1 MIKLSYLAAAGVW
14 LFASAAVFSA
24 DEPAPGKEPLFV
36 IAAEGNEPAA
46 EISKLA
52 GVSPFFHLYRE
63 NGDPVEVVANPFLNL
78 EFGTGPAA
86 AKILIDKGMA
96 VLVGRQVPGPK
107 MMDVLDANKVR
118 FVRRIGTVADVAN
131 ELKE

>member
-1 MIKLSYLAAAGVW
+1 MFKLGYLVVAGVF
-14 LFASAAVFSA
+14 LFGSAAVLA
-24 DEPAPGKEPLFV
+24 GDEPAPTKEPLYG
-36 IAAEGNEPAA
+36 IAADAKEPTA

-52 GVSPFFHLYRE
+52 GVAPYFHLYKE
-63 NGDPVEVVANPFLNL
+63 NGDAVEVVANPYLDL

-86 AKILIDKGMA
+86 AKMLIDKGMV
-96 VLVGRQVPGPK
+96 VLIGRQVPGPK

-118 FVRRIGTVADVAN
+118 FVRRIGTVQDVAN

>member
-1 MIKLSYLAAAGVW
+1 MLKLGYLVVAGV
-14 LFASAAVFSA
+14 LLSGSAAVFSA
-24 DEPAPGKEPLFV
+24 DEQAPTKEPLYA
-36 IAAEGNEPAA
+36 IAAEGKEPAA

-52 GVSPFFHLYRE
+52 GVSPFYHLYKG
-63 NGDPVEVVANPFLNL
+63 NGDPVEVVANPYLDL

-86 AKILIDKGMA
+86 AKMLIDKGMA
-96 VLVGRQVPGPK
+96 VLIGRQVPGPK

>member
-1 MIKLSYLAAAGVW
+1 MIKLRYLVVVGAF
-14 LFASAAVFSA
+14 LFGSATVFSA
-24 DEPAPGKEPLFV
+24 DEPAPNKDPLYA
-36 IAAEGNEPAA
+36 IAAEGNEPSA

-52 GVSPFFHLYRE
+52 GISPFFHLYKE
-63 NGDPVEVVANPFLNL
+63 NGEAVEVVANPFLNL

-86 AKILIDKGMA
+86 AKMLIDKGMA
-96 VLVGRQVPGPK
+96 VLIGRQVPGPK